1 MSRTYVPEEDQRVAD
16 KSALKDLYPSEKRT
30 VYLESE
36 DNTYF
41 WDPSGDASNA
51 NGDTILSSNEP
62 GFQDGEANEGVWRLS
77 PTDLSRKNTDDLL
90 EGSNL
95 YFTDARAR
103 NSLSA
108 TGDISYDPNTGE
120 FSVTS
125 YSSSDFNSDFSSKTT
140 DDLVEGSSHLYFTEE
155 RVDDRIDSLL
165 TPGLHLSASYNDASN
180 ALILDVDDN
189 LSSYSND
196 VGFISDLSGFT
207 TDDLAEGASN
217 RYYTSDRVKNEFE
230 AGGDLNYK
238 KYPVDG
244 FDLSIGSYSGTSFY
258 IGSEDV
264 SPRGL
269 AFNNDG
275 TKMFLTGL
283 GNENVYEY
291 NLSTGFDISTA
302 SYSGTS
308 LDVSSED
315 SFPIEITFNGDGTK
329 MFMNGSS
336 GETIHAY
343 GLSTAFDLSTA
354 SYSGENFSI
363 PSQQTSYPEGLAFSS
378 DGSKM
383 FVVGDEG
390 GSDSSV
396 HQYNLS
402 TNFDVSTASYSGTS
416 FNVSSEYNGPV
427 DVVFNSDGM
436 KMFMLGGGAV
446 FEYNLNA
453 AFDISTASYTGTS
466 FTLGSEDNQQ
476 ETITFSSDGL
486 KMFAL
491 GDQNDS
497 VYEYSVGVVSN
508 KARFYIDISETG
520 NFVSSSST
528 DDLTE
533 GSTNLYFTN
542 ERVDDRVDQLLN
554 AGNGVTLS
562 YDDASNSLTIAAQD
576 VSSED
581 IQDSAWNVLSGTQSL
596 INVTY
601 DDPNSEVNFTV
612 EPNLSNYTN
621 DSGFISDL
629 SGFTTDDLT
638 EGSTNLY
645 YSEEKVDDRIN
656 QLLDAGNGVTLNYD
670 DASDS
675 LTIAAQDVSSED
687 IQDSAWSVLTGTQS
701 LINVSYDD
709 PNGEVNFTVE
719 PNLSNYTNDAGFLT
733 DLNAFTTDNL
743 TEGSYNLYYTE
754 DRVDN
759 RVDEVLPTGQDAFS
773 GDGNKE
779 QFQIAHGLGSKPNTW
794 LISSASNDASGISH
808 TTADDTT
815 LYVNYDSAPPSGT
828 GNVVINW
835 MAVGLGT
842 NVAPLWEDQEDVEY
856 EK

>member
-95 YFTDARAR
+95 YFTDTRAR

-108 TGDISYDPNTGE
+108 SGDISYNPNTGE

-140 DDLVEGSSHLYFTEE
+140 DDLVEGSSHLYFTKE
-155 RVDDRIDSLL
+155 RVDDRVDNLL
-165 TPGLHLSASYNDASN
+165 TSGLHLTSSYNDASDS
-180 ALILDVDDN
+180 LILDVDDN

-196 VGFISDLSGFT
+196 VGFISDFSGFT

-217 RYYTSDRVKNEFE
+217 LYYTGDRVKDEFE
-230 AGGDLNYK
+230 ASGDLDYTKN
-238 KYPVDG
+238 PVSG
-244 FDLSIGSYSGTSFY
+244 YELSNASYSGTNFDV
-258 IGSEDV
+258 GSEDSIPKGV
-264 SPRGL
+264 D
-269 AFNNDG
+269 FNDDG
-275 TKMFLTGL
+275 TKMFIL
-283 GNENVYEY
+283 GFNNTNVYEY
-291 NLSTGFDISTA
+291 NLSTGFDVTTA

-308 LDVSSED
+308 FDISSEVG
-315 SFPIEITFNGDGTK
+315 SPRGVEFGEGGTK
-329 MFMNGSS
+329 MFISGSS
-336 GETIHAY
+336 NDSIYEY
-343 GLSTAFDLSTA
+343 DLST
-354 SYSGENFSI
+354 SF
-363 PSQQTSYPEGLAFSS
+363 
-378 DGSKM
+378 
-383 FVVGDEG
+383 
-390 GSDSSV
+390 
-396 HQYNLS
+396 NL
-402 TNFDVSTASYSGTS
+402 STASYSGTS
-416 FNVSSEYNGPV
+416 FDVSSEIGNPIGFAFNG
-427 DVVFNSDGM
+427 DGK
-436 KMFMLGGGAV
+436 KMFIAGYSNGKV
-446 FEYNLNA
+446 YEYGLNTG
-453 AFDISTASYTGTS
+453 FDLSTASYSKNFDVSSEDTSPKGIAFNGDGTKMLVLGTS
-466 FTLGSEDNQQ
+466 SNSVHEYGLTTGFDVSTASFTTSFDVSSENTDL
-476 ETITFSSDGL
+476 DGL
-486 KMFAL
+486 EFNTVGTKMFIL
-491 GDQNDS
+491 GDSNTSVFEYDTGITND
-497 VYEYSVGVVSN
+497 
-508 KARFYIDISETG
+508 KARFSIDVSEV
-520 NFVSSSST
+520 NDLLSSST
-528 DDLTE
+528 TDDLSE
-533 GSTNLYFTN
+533 GNTNLFFTS

-562 YDDASNSLTIAAQD
+562 YDDANDSLTIAAQD

-596 INVTY
+596 ISVTY
-601 DDPNSEVNFTV
+601 DDPNSEVNFSV

-621 DSGFISDL
+621 DSGFISGL
-629 SGFTTDDLT
+629 GGFTSDDLT

-645 YSEEKVDDRIN
+645 YSDERVDDRVN
-656 QLLDAGNGVTLNYD
+656 QLLAAGNGVSLSYD

-733 DLNAFTTDNL
+733 SINGFTSDDL
-743 TEGSYNLYYTE
+743 TEGSYNLYYTD

-759 RVDEVLPTGQDAFS
+759 RVNEVLPTGQDAFS

-779 QFQIAHGLGSKPNTW
+779 QFQIAHGLSSKPNTW
-794 LISSASNDASGISH
+794 LISSASDDASGISH

-842 NVAPLWEDQEDVEY
+842 NVAPLWEDREDVEY

>member
-108 TGDISYDPNTGE
+108 SGDISYNPNTGE

-140 DDLVEGSSHLYFTEE
+140 DDLVEGSSQLYFTQE
-155 RVDDRIDSLL
+155 RVDDRVDSLL
-165 TPGLHLSASYNDASN
+165 TPGLHLTSSYNDASDS
-180 ALILDVDDN
+180 LILDVDDN

-196 VGFISDLSGFT
+196 VGFISDFSGFT

-217 RYYTSDRVKNEFE
+217 LYYTEDRTRNQFK
-230 AGGDLNYK
+230 ALGDLTYD
-238 KYPVDG
+238 PDPIIGG
-244 FDLSIGSYSGTSFY
+244 FDLSKAGFTNMSFA
-258 IGSEDV
+258 IGSEDTAAQ
-264 SPRGL
+264 GI

-275 TKMFLTGL
+275 TKMVVIGDSSDSVFEYSLGTGYDITTASYT
-283 GNENVYEY
+283 GTSFNISQDGEPTGITFNNDGTKMYVSGSVGENIYEY
-291 NLSTGFDISTA
+291 GLTSGFDISTASINTSFDVSGEFFDPRDVAFNNDGTIMFVPDGGFTDSVHEYELSTGFDISTA
-302 SYSGTS
+302 SYKNNYDT
-308 LDVSSED
+308 SSED
-315 SFPIEITFNGDGTK
+315 PDREDVAFNSDGTK
-329 MFMNGSS
+329 MFVVG
-336 GETIHAY
+336 
-343 GLSTAFDLSTA
+343 TANQNIYEYNLNTGFDLSTA
-354 SYSGENFSI
+354 SYSGI
-363 PSQQTSYPEGLAFSS
+363 
-378 DGSKM
+378 
-383 FVVGDEG
+383 
-390 GSDSSV
+390 
-396 HQYNLS
+396 
-402 TNFDVSTASYSGTS
+402 NFDIGSEDS
-416 FNVSSEYNGPV
+416 FATGIT
-427 DVVFNSDGM
+427 FNSDGT
-436 KMFMLGGGAV
+436 KMFIVGGSSNNIYQYEVG
-446 FEYNLNA
+446 
-453 AFDISTASYTGTS
+453 DS
-466 FTLGSEDNQQ
+466 GSKAEFFIDVS
-476 ETITFSSDGL
+476 EI
-486 KMFAL
+486 
-491 GDQNDS
+491 NDLL
-497 VYEYSVGVVSN
+497 
-508 KARFYIDISETG
+508 
-520 NFVSSSST
+520 SSSTT

-533 GSTNLYFTN
+533 GNANVYFTD

-562 YDDASNSLTIAAQD
+562 YDDANGSLTIAAQD

-581 IQDSAWNVLSGTQSL
+581 IQDSAWSVLTGTQSL
-596 INVTY
+596 ISVSY
-601 DDPNSEVNFTV
+601 DDPNGEVNFNV

-621 DSGFISDL
+621 DSGFISGL
-629 SGFTTDDLT
+629 GGFTTDDLT

-645 YSEEKVDDRIN
+645 YSDERVDDRVN
-656 QLLDAGNGVTLNYD
+656 QLLAPGNGVSLNYD

-733 DLNAFTTDNL
+733 SISGFTSDDL
-743 TEGSYNLYYTE
+743 TEGSYNLYYTD

-779 QFQIAHGLGSKPNTW
+779 QFQIAHGLSSKPNTW
-794 LISSASNDASGISH
+794 LISSASDDASGISH